1 MQNFKINREVQVK
14 ETVTITL
21 SVEAAQELRALFG
34 NSCNSKYLRDEFE
47 ELNDALYTREDA
59 IWFTKTKAFDFIDT
73 DKIHE

>member
-21 SVEAAQELRALFG
+21 SIEAAQELRALFG
-34 NSCNSKYLRDEFE
+34 NSYNSKYLRDEFE
-47 ELNDALYTREDA
+47 ELNDALYAREDA
-59 IWFTKTKAFDFIDT
+59 IWFTKTKAFDFSDT